1 MGKEVVTTAAN
12 VSLGTEAT
20 KAVPLAAGFM
30 IGGLTALDWAYVLA
44 AAYSGLLI
52 VHFVMSKWVLPL
64 ARYVKERRRASRVAA
79 E

>member
-12 VSLGTEAT
+12 FSLGTEAA
-20 KAVPLAAGFM
+20 KAAPLAAGFM
-30 IGGLTALDWAYVLA
+30 IGGLTAFDLAYVLA

-64 ARYVKERRRASRVAA
+64 ARFIKGRRRKAQGAA

>member
-12 VSLGTEAT
+12 FSLGTEAA
-20 KAVPLAAGFM
+20 KAAPLAAGFM
-30 IGGLTALDWAYVLA
+30 FAGLTALDWAYVLA

-64 ARYVKERRRASRVAA
+64 ARYIKGRRKPARGAA
-79 E
+79 Q